1 MQATGDVAAALEL
14 RPSESAFRFL
24 RLSNRTDS
32 TWRRSVR
39 RVVVPTDYNKSLRLG
54 QARHPGHVAAAQR
67 PASETARKRKNVVK
81 EDYKTAHPWQK
92 KRSDERKVG
101 LVMVN
106 TGPGKGKTTAALGL
120 ALRAIGHH
128 HKVKI
133 IQFMK
138 GDPFF
143 GELLIRERL
152 PELDIEQYGLDR
164 FVDPRNPEPEQV
176 SRAQAGFE
184 AARRAVLSGDFH
196 VVILDEI
203 NVAASMGLVDTNAV
217 VDLLH
222 HKPSHVEVVLTGR
235 DAPQAILD
243 VADYVN
249 LITDVKHPYQKN
261 IPARVGIE
269 F

>member
-1 MQATGDVAAALEL
+1 M
-14 RPSESAFRFL
+14 
-24 RLSNRTDS
+24 
-32 TWRRSVR
+32 
-39 RVVVPTDYNKSLRLG
+39 
-54 QARHPGHVAAAQR
+54 
-67 PASETARKRKNVVK
+67 VK

-128 HKVKI
+128 HRVKM

-138 GDPFF
+138 GDPFY
-143 GELLIRERL
+143 GELLLRERL
-152 PELDIEQYGLDR
+152 PELEIEQHGLDR
-164 FVDPRNPEPEQV
+164 FVDPKTPEPEQV
-176 SRAQAGFE
+176 ARARAGWE
-184 AARRAVLSGDFH
+184 AARQAVTSGDYH

-203 NVAASMGLVDTNAV
+203 NVAMSFGLVDTRDV
-217 VDLLH
+217 IELLQR
-222 HKPSHVEVVLTGR
+222 KPRHVEVVLTGR
-235 DAPQAILD
+235 DAPQAVLEA
-243 VADYVN
+243 ADYVN
-249 LITDVKHPYQKN
+249 VITDVKHPYQKN

>member
-1 MQATGDVAAALEL
+1 M
-14 RPSESAFRFL
+14 
-24 RLSNRTDS
+24 
-32 TWRRSVR
+32 
-39 RVVVPTDYNKSLRLG
+39 
-54 QARHPGHVAAAQR
+54 
-67 PASETARKRKNVVK
+67 VK

-92 KRSDERKVG
+92 KRSDERPVG

-128 HKVKI
+128 HRVKI

-138 GDPFF
+138 GDPFY
-143 GELLIRERL
+143 GEMLIRERL

-164 FVDPRNPEPEQV
+164 FVDPKNPEPEHIE
-176 SRAQAGFE
+176 RAQAGFE
-184 AARRAVLSGDFH
+184 AARKAIESGDFN

-203 NVAASMGLVDTNAV
+203 NVAMSFGLVPTAAV
-217 VDLLH
+217 AQILRD
-222 HKPSHVEVVLTGR
+222 KPKHVEVILTGR
-235 DAPQAILD
+235 DVPQPIYEL
-243 VADYVN
+243 ADYVN
-249 LITDVKHPYQKN
+249 EITDLKHPYQKN

>member
-1 MQATGDVAAALEL
+1 M
-14 RPSESAFRFL
+14 
-24 RLSNRTDS
+24 
-32 TWRRSVR
+32 
-39 RVVVPTDYNKSLRLG
+39 
-54 QARHPGHVAAAQR
+54 
-67 PASETARKRKNVVK
+67 VK

-128 HKVKI
+128 HRVKV

-138 GDPFF
+138 GDPFY
-143 GELLIRERL
+143 GEMLIRERL
-152 PELDIEQYGLDR
+152 PELEIEQFGLDR
-164 FVDPRNPEPEQV
+164 FVDPKNLEPEHV
-176 SRAQAGFE
+176 ERARAGLD
-184 AARRAVLSGDFH
+184 AAQRAIASGDYH

-203 NVAASMGLVDTNAV
+203 NVAMSFGLVPTTEV
-217 VDLLH
+217 EEMLRS
-222 HKPSHVEVVLTGR
+222 KPAHVEVVLTGR
-235 DAPQAILD
+235 DVPQPIFDL
-243 VADYVN
+243 ADYVN
-249 LITDVKHPYQKN
+249 EITDLKHPYQKN

>member
-1 MQATGDVAAALEL
+1 
-14 RPSESAFRFL
+14 
-24 RLSNRTDS
+24 
-32 TWRRSVR
+32 
-39 RVVVPTDYNKSLRLG
+39 
-54 QARHPGHVAAAQR
+54 
-67 PASETARKRKNVVK
+67 VVK

-101 LVMVN
+101 LIMVN

-128 HKVKI
+128 HRVKM

-138 GDPFF
+138 GDPFY
-143 GELLIRERL
+143 GEILIRERL

-176 SRAQAGFE
+176 DRARAGLE
-184 AARRAVLSGDFH
+184 AARQAIASGDYH
-196 VVILDEI
+196 VVILDEV
-203 NVAASMGLVDTNAV
+203 NVAMSIGLVPTEDVLAM
-217 VDLLH
+217 LRA
-222 HKPSHVEVVLTGR
+222 KPQHVEVILTGR
-235 DAPQAILD
+235 DAPPAI
-243 VADYVN
+243 VEIADYVN
-249 LITDVKHPYQKN
+249 EITDRKHPYQKN